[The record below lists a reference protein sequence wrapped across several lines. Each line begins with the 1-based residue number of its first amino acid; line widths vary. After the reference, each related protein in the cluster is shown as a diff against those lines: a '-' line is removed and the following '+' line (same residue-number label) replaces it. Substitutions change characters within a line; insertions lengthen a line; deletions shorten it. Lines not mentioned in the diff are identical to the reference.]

1 MSAKSSVDMENDKRE
16 NRVAFVSLGPGDK
29 DLVTIAALEAL
40 RGAEVIYCPS
50 VEDRQGVRR
59 SRAAGLIEAL
69 GIDPAKITCFDLAM
83 RTDRTAAWN
92 AYGELLEQVR
102 SDYAAGRQVAVA
114 VEGDVSIYASIHYV
128 LEQLQEKGVPVRQ
141 VAGIPS
147 FIAAA
152 ATANLSLISQG
163 EKLLVVPG
171 QATAEEM
178 DRWLDEGCTLVI
190 MKLSRLAERLGDYMR
205 SRPQNHYYYLENVAT
220 PAAVCLT
227 DVKEILAREIPYF
240 SLLIVT
246 RRF

>member
-1 MSAKSSVDMENDKRE
+1 MDMENDKRE
-16 NRVAFVSLGPGDK
+16 NRVTFVSLGPGDK

-50 VEDRQGVRR
+50 VEDRQGMRR
-59 SRAAGLIEAL
+59 SR
-69 GIDPAKITCFDLAM
+69 ITCFDLAM
-83 RTDRTAAWN
+83 RSDRTAAWDT
-92 AYGELLEQVR
+92 YGELLERVR
-102 SDYAAGRQVAVA
+102 ADYAAGRQVAVA

-220 PAAVCLT
+220 PVAVCLT
-227 DVKEILAREIPYF
+227 DVEAILAREIPYF

>member
-1 MSAKSSVDMENDKRE
+1 MENDKRE

-50 VEDRQGVRR
+50 VEDRQGTHR
-59 SRAAGLIEAL
+59 SRAAELIEAL
-69 GIDPAKITCFDLAM
+69 GVDPGKIACFDLAM

-152 ATANLSLISQG
+152 ATANLSLISDSQS
-163 EKLLVVPG
+163 EPDQPG
-171 QATAEEM
+171 REVA
-178 DRWLDEGCTLVI
+178 GC
-190 MKLSRLAERLGDYMR
+190 SRASDTRGDG
-205 SRPQNHYYYLENVAT
+205 S
-220 PAAVCLT
+220 
-227 DVKEILAREIPYF
+227 LAR
-240 SLLIVT
+240 
-246 RRF
+246 

>member
-1 MSAKSSVDMENDKRE
+1 MEKDKRE

-59 SRAAGLIEAL
+59 SRAAELIEAL

-83 RTDRTAAWN
+83 RSDRTAAWDT
-92 AYGELLEQVR
+92 YGELLERVR
-102 SDYAAGRQVAVA
+102 ADYAAGRQVAVA

-171 QATAEEM
+171 QATA
-178 DRWLDEGCTLVI
+178 G
-190 MKLSRLAERLGDYMR
+190 S
-205 SRPQNHYYYLENVAT
+205 
-220 PAAVCLT
+220 
-227 DVKEILAREIPYF
+227 LAR
-240 SLLIVT
+240 
-246 RRF
+246 

>member
-1 MSAKSSVDMENDKRE
+1 MENDKRE

-40 RGAEVIYCPS
+40 RRAEVIYCPS
-50 VEDRQGVRR
+50 VEDRQGMRR
-59 SRAAGLIEAL
+59 SRAAELIEAL
-69 GIDPAKITCFDLAM
+69 GVDPGKIACFDLAM
-83 RTDRTAAWN
+83 RSDRTAAWDT
-92 AYGELLEQVR
+92 YGELLERVR
-102 SDYAAGRQVAVA
+102 ADYAAGRQVAVA
-114 VEGDVSIYASIHYV
+114 
-128 LEQLQEKGVPVRQ
+128 QEKGVPVRQ

-227 DVKEILAREIPYF
+227 DVEEILAREEIPYF

-246 RRF
+246 RRS